1 MICWLS
7 ETDFFGEQPARK
19 AFCVLQYPQELGT
32 LHPYCTLASEG
43 SLAMQSL
50 THLENK
56 FQRQT
61 NNALRTSGKLTAGF
75 LSLYHIL

>member
-7 ETDFFGEQPARK
+7 DTDFFGEQLARK
-19 AFCVLQYPQELGT
+19 AFCVLQYPQELGA

-43 SLAMQSL
+43 SLAVQSL

-61 NNALRTSGKLTAGF
+61 TDASKISGKLTAGF

>member
-7 ETDFFGEQPARK
+7 DTDFFGEQLARK
-19 AFCVLQYPQELGT
+19 AFCVLQYPQELGA

-43 SLAMQSL
+43 SLAVQSL

-56 FQRQT
+56 F
-61 NNALRTSGKLTAGF
+61 
-75 LSLYHIL
+75 